1 MRFIRRTVWAFLS
14 LLPLTT
20 VHAQTLAPH
29 TITVAGTATIK
40 VAPDAAIIN
49 VNLTS
54 TGQTSEAALQADK
67 GVLARLVE
75 AVRPFHFA
83 TSDVQTS
90 NINIMQ
96 VRNVPRLP
104 AQDPSPPG
112 NYQVTDHLS
121 VTVDDPSKVTTVIS
135 ALTQVAQNVS
145 IGVQFN
151 LKDRTAVEDRAKVL
165 AIADARRQA
174 DILAAAEGTK
184 VDKMIA
190 ISTSEV
196 GNYVFPNLDIL
207 AGINQQG
214 QIPVTQRIM
223 VQYGLQ

>member
-1 MRFIRRTVWAFLS
+1 MRFIRHVLWAVLALS
-14 LLPLTT
+14 PFTAA
-20 VHAQTLAPH
+20 HAQILAPH
-29 TITVAGTATIK
+29 TVTVAGTSTIK
-40 VAPDAAIIN
+40 VAPDTAIIN

-54 TGQTSEAALQADK
+54 TGQTSEAALRTDK

-96 VRNVPRLP
+96 VRNPPRLP
-104 AQDPSPPG
+104 AQDPLPPG
-112 NYQVTDHLS
+112 NYQVTDHLT
-121 VTVDDPSKVTTVIS
+121 VTVDDLSKVAAVID
-135 ALTQVAQNVS
+135 ALTQAAANIS
-145 IGVQFN
+145 INVQFN
-151 LKDRTAVEDRAKVL
+151 LKDRTAVEDKAKVQ

-196 GNYVFPNLDIL
+196 GTYVFPNLDFL

-214 QIPVTQRIM
+214 QTPVTQRVT
-223 VQYGLQ
+223 VQYVLQ